1 MRLSICLCICVCI
14 CLSVCPRAYF
24 WNRWTDLHEFLCRSP
39 VTVARSS
46 SGGVA
51 LHYVLPVL
59 WMTSR
64 LAVMGRMAL
73 RDRPD
78 RLAGLT
84 VSYMRDGTESNVHEC
99 LVVCDWNALTCCT
112 MKKWKD
118 ENRKRLFIVRVML
131 TIFSMAPQRGNFPP
145 LTNCNSL
152 RFIKRTK
159 VALRK
164 HYYVTSVYI
173 NYENLKLWP
182 EKIFRRWY

>member
-1 MRLSICLCICVCI
+1 MTGQYGCAVHVIRCVSDYSASVGVRNIVINLSVCASVYLSVHLCVYI

-24 WNRWTDLHEFLCRSP
+24 WDRWTDLHEFLCRSP

-99 LVVCDWNALTCCT
+99 LVVCD
-112 MKKWKD
+112 
-118 ENRKRLFIVRVML
+118 
-131 TIFSMAPQRGNFPP
+131 
-145 LTNCNSL
+145 
-152 RFIKRTK
+152 
-159 VALRK
+159 
-164 HYYVTSVYI
+164 
-173 NYENLKLWP
+173 
-182 EKIFRRWY
+182 